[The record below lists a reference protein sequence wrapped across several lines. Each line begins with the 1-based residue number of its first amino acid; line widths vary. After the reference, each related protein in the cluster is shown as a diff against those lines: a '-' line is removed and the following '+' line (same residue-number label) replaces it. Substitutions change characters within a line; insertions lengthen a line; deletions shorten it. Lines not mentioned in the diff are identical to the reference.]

1 MTRTIR
7 TAFALLLVSLVLAG
21 CASDNGTATM
31 RYGIEDAPEGKRL
44 LWPQP
49 PEVPR
54 YMFSGQLTGEA
65 NFVRDGGGESRL
77 GSFFRWLAGVV
88 SGDAQ
93 PIVLQRPQS
102 GMVDETGRVFVTDVS
117 RQAVFVFDEPAGRL
131 LVWERADARRGFVAP
146 SGIAAAADG
155 GIWVADAQL
164 ALVAHLDRE
173 GNPLQPVGKGILRR
187 PTGVAWDAAGR
198 RLFVADAYAHDIKV
212 FDAAGNLIDSIGRR
226 GDGPGEFN
234 FPTHLALAGDD
245 LYVTDTMNSR
255 VQLISL
261 TGGSPRV
268 FGERGLYIGNLVRPK
283 GVAVDS
289 EGNVYV
295 VESYYDHLLVFNRKG
310 EFLMPIG
317 GMGYET
323 GKFYLPAGVWVDR
336 RNRVFIADMFNGRVT
351 VFQFLGGGAENES

>member
-1 MTRTIR
+1 MMAGLR
-7 TAFALLLVSLVLAG
+7 APVSLLFAAALACG
-21 CASDNGTATM
+21 CAGDSGTAAM

-54 YMFSGQLTGEA
+54 YLFSGQLTGEA
-65 NFVRDGGGESRL
+65 NFVRDGGGDSRV
-77 GSFFRWLAGVV
+77 GSFFRWLAGVM
-88 SGDAQ
+88 SGDEQ
-93 PIVLQRPQS
+93 PVVLQRPQS
-102 GMVDETGRVFVTDVS
+102 GMVDESGRVLVTDVS

-131 LVWERADARRGFVAP
+131 QVWERADARQGFVAP
-146 SGIAAAADG
+146 SGIAAAPDG
-155 GIWVADAQL
+155 GVWVADAQL

-187 PTGVAWDAAGR
+187 PTGVAWDAASR
-198 RLFVADAYAHDIKV
+198 RLFVADAYAHEIKV
-212 FDAAGNLIDSIGRR
+212 FDVAGNLIETIGRR

-234 FPTHLALAGDD
+234 YPSHVALAGDD

-255 VQLISL
+255 VQVISL
-261 TGGSPRV
+261 TGGAPRI

-289 EGNVYV
+289 EGNIYI

-310 EFLMPIG
+310 QFLMPIG
-317 GMGYET
+317 GMGYAT
-323 GKFYLPAGVWVDR
+323 GKFYLPAGVWVDS
-336 RNRVFIADMFNGRVT
+336 RNRIFIADMFNGRVT
-351 VFQFLGGGAENES
+351 VFQFLGGGAENAG

>member
-1 MTRTIR
+1 MIRATRK
-7 TAFALLLVSLVLAG
+7 AFSLLLVLLLLVG
-21 CASDNGTATM
+21 CAGENGTAIM
-31 RYGIEDAPEGKRL
+31 RYGIDDAPEGKRL

-54 YMFSGQLTGEA
+54 YMFSGQLTGES
-65 NFVRDGGGESRL
+65 NFVRDGGGESRV
-77 GSFFRWLAGVV
+77 GSFFRWIAGVM
-88 SGDAQ
+88 SGDVQ
-93 PIVLQRPQS
+93 PVVLQRPQS
-102 GMVDETGRVFVTDVS
+102 GMVDESGRVFVTDAS

-131 LVWERADARRGFVAP
+131 LVWERADARQGFVAP

-164 ALVAHLDRE
+164 ALVAHLDRD

-212 FDAAGNLIDSIGRR
+212 FDPAGNLIESIGRR

-234 FPTHLALAGDD
+234 FPSHITIAGDE

-255 VQLISL
+255 VQVIPLS
-261 TGGSPRV
+261 GGAPRI

-289 EGNVYV
+289 EGNVYI
-295 VESYYDHLLVFNRKG
+295 VESYYDNLLVFNRKG

-317 GMGYET
+317 GVGYGT
-323 GKFYLPAGVWVDR
+323 GKFYLPAGVWVDGH
-336 RNRVFIADMFNGRVT
+336 NRVFVADMFNGRVT
-351 VFQFLGGGAENES
+351 VFQFLGGDAENAS